1 MSDTKRTTG
10 LLPSALLLL
19 SLIILLVGER
29 VFGEGIGRQIVSS
42 VGVLAFITAVGLR
55 IRALLGADSQMRS
68 AEAMLLVCNVGV
80 ALGLIVYA
88 FSTEMGLGLLG
99 LVERAADTA
108 QIVLLVLWA
117 VLITTSLCALLFMEL
132 VYNRMPLAES
142 VELRRVRTALFAGL
156 TLAFSLIFLF
166 SVNYVAKERDIRRD
180 VSYFKTTQPSDGTLN
195 MVKRLDCPLRIAL
208 FYRRTDDV
216 LNQVKPYFSSLDK
229 ASKHIRL
236 EVVDYAMAP
245 ELTRKHRIRD
255 NGRVLLL
262 RGEGEEEKGES
273 FEIGLEL
280 TKARSKLK
288 TLDGLFQK
296 HFRKLNRPKYSLR
309 LTVGHAER
317 NTDMGES
324 QPGDATRG
332 METLLKR
339 LNIRVSNLGVA
350 QGLSSGVP
358 EEASAVAIIGP
369 REKFMPE
376 EAATLLSYVQNGG
389 RLLLMLDSDLDVGL
403 DPLLKGLDIQLL
415 PGVVSSDKHFIRRR
429 SQKSDQSA
437 VFANNYSSHPIATTV
452 SRHRTE
458 VASVFAGGVALEKR
472 GQKKLSVKPKVTFPV
487 RTAGDFWRDLDG
499 DFIREQG
506 EKKQA
511 MNLVAAVTLSRE
523 NHPEGRA
530 VIIGDGDFVTDK
542 LISNSGNSLLF
553 VDTLA
558 WLIADE
564 QIAGDVTNEEDVPI
578 EHTRDQDKIWFYA
591 TSFAVPLPILCI
603 GIWIA
608 RRRRR
613 RQEAKS

>member
-1 MSDTKRTTG
+1 MSETKRTTG
-10 LLPSALLLL
+10 FLPSVLLLL
-19 SLIILLVGER
+19 SLITLLVGER

-42 VGVLAFITAVGLR
+42 TGVLAFVVAVGLR
-55 IRALLGADSQMRS
+55 VRALLGADSQMRS
-68 AEAMLLVCNVGV
+68 TEALLLTCYGGI

-88 FSTEMGLGLLG
+88 VSTETALGLLG
-99 LVERAADTA
+99 LVDQTSNTV
-108 QIVLLVLWA
+108 QTVLLVLWA
-117 VLITTSLCALLFMEL
+117 VLITVSLCALLFSEL
-132 VYNRMPLAES
+132 VYSRMRLSES
-142 VELRRVRTALFAGL
+142 VELRRVHTALFAGL

-166 SVNYVAKERDIRRD
+166 SVNYVAKERDVRRD
-180 VSYFKTTQPSDGTLN
+180 VSYFKTTQPSDGTLS
-195 MVKRLDCPLRIAL
+195 MVKRLDRPLRIIL

-216 LNQVKPYFSSLDK
+216 LNRVKPYFSLLGK
-229 ASKHIRL
+229 ASKQIKL

-262 RGEGEEEKGES
+262 RGEGEEEKSES

-280 TKARSKLK
+280 TKARSQLK
-288 TLDGLFQK
+288 TLDGLFQQ
-296 HFRKLNRPKYSLR
+296 HFRKLNRPRYSLK

-317 NTDMGES
+317 NTDMDES
-324 QPGDATRG
+324 QRGDSTQG

-350 QGLSSGVP
+350 QGLSSAVP

-369 REKFMPE
+369 EEKFMPE

-389 RLLLMLDSDLDVGL
+389 RLLLMLDSDLDLGL
-403 DPLLKGLDIQLL
+403 EPLLKGLGIQLL
-415 PGVVSSDKHFIRRR
+415 PGVVSSEKHFIRRKSQESDR
-429 SQKSDQSA
+429 S
-437 VFANNYSSHPIATTV
+437 VVYTNNYSTHPIVTTV

-458 VASVFAGGVALEKR
+458 VASVFAQGVAVA
-472 GQKKLSVKPKVTFPV
+472 KLGEQNISPKPNVTFPV

-499 DFIREQG
+499 DFVREQG
-506 EKKQA
+506 EDKRT
-511 MNLVAAVTLSRE
+511 MNLVAAITLSRQD
-523 NHPEGRA
+523 HPEGRA
-530 VIIGDGDFVTDK
+530 VVIGDGDFITDK
-542 LISNSGNSLLF
+542 LVSNSGNSLLF
-553 VDTLA
+553 VDSLA